1 MSSAAHPPTESPA
14 PSEPQRAAALVVEA
28 RRTDGAPRRV
38 FLLPIEAVDFYPE
51 SSTGSTQREHE
62 KHITT

>member
-1 MSSAAHPPTESPA
+1 MIEHLPIFAPA
-14 PSEPQRAAALVVEA
+14 PAAPQRAAALVVEA

-38 FLLPIEAVDFYPE
+38 LLLPIEAVDFYSE
-51 SSTGSTQREHE
+51 SSTGSIQREHE

>member
-1 MSSAAHPPTESPA
+1 MIEHAPIFAPALAA
-14 PSEPQRAAALVVEA
+14 PQRAAALVVEA
-28 RRTDGAPRRV
+28 RRADGAPRRV

-51 SSTGSTQREHE
+51 SSTGSIQLEHE